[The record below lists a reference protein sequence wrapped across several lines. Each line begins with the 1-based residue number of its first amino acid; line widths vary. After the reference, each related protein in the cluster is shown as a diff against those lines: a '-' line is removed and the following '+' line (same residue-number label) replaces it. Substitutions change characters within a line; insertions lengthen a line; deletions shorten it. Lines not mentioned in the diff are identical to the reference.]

1 MGERAIRHDMRAPL
15 VFLLL
20 LISCLAPSA
29 ALAQEGESFFMLHMQ
44 DYKFLPDRLEVPPG
58 AEVVGMN
65 FGPSDPSIPK
75 DQWGEFYHTI
85 TASADRALFDVQR
98 IPPDASPHPFRAPMT
113 PGTYPY
119 FCAYHGDAQGNG
131 MVGTLIVTQ
140 PPANPPTITPGA
152 TPDANETP
160 APWVALTLGGVV
172 AALLI
177 ARRR

>member
-1 MGERAIRHDMRAPL
+1 MGERAIRQDMRTPL
-15 VFLLL
+15 ILL
-20 LISCLAPSA
+20 LILLSCLTPNA
-29 ALAQEGESFFMLHMQ
+29 AVAQEGGSFFMIHMQ
-44 DYKFLPDRLEVPPG
+44 DHKFLPETLEVPPG

-85 TASADRALFDVQR
+85 TASADRALFDVQQ
-98 IPPDASPHPFRAPMT
+98 IPPDASPHPFRAPAT
-113 PGTYPY
+113 PGAYPY

-140 PPANPPTITPGA
+140 PAASSPAVTPSA
-152 TPDANETP
+152 TPDTNGTP